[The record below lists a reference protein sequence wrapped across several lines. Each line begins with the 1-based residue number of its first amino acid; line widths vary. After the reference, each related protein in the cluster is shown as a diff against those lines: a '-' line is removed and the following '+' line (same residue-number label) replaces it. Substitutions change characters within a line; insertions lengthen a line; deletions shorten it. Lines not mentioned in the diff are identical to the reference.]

1 MQSIIEL
8 ERAAMLKNKMTNSG
22 ASESQF
28 ICTLAMYKG
37 GSATDYIATE

>member
-1 MQSIIEL
+1 MQSITEL
-8 ERAAMLKNKMTNSG
+8 ERAAILKKERTNSG

-28 ICTLAMYKG
+28 ICTLATYKG